1 LDRLKI
7 DRSFI
12 RDLQYQAADRS
23 LIRAIISM
31 GRALN
36 LEIIAE
42 GVETATQLNFLRD
55 AHCDEVQG
63 YLLGKPMSAVDFDR
77 SFPDRIV
84 TTSLR
89 KPQRIH
95 SLEIEGSLQTA

>member
-1 LDRLKI
+1 
-7 DRSFI
+7 
-12 RDLQYQAADRS
+12 
-23 LIRAIISM
+23 M

-95 SLEIEGSLQTA
+95 SLEIESSLQTA